1 MVEIQQ
7 SRCDEMGMGDK
18 TMYEVRVHSL
28 AKSLGMV
35 PHVHF

>member
-7 SRCDEMGMGDK
+7 SRCDEMGDK
-18 TMYEVRVHSL
+18 TMYEVKVHSL